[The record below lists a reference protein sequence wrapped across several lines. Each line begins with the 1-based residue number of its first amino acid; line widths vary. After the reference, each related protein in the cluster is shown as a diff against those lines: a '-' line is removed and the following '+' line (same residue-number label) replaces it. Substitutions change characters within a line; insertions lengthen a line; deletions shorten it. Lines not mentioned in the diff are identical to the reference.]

1 MKRRLAL
8 VAMLA
13 GLAFVPPLQ
22 PGYAVLVVDFVKG
35 LGASSDADP
44 AVGAPIGGGLTQ
56 GSTDVC
62 SLGTGG
68 TLTLQMDPAVIDG
81 AGADLMVCE
90 NAFYVLGTLQSFAE
104 VAFVEVSSDG
114 VHFARLSCN
123 YTGPDEPLPFFTGIH
138 PARYRGFAGVMP
150 VSAHPPEVDPLDV
163 TAAGGDLFDL
173 HELVD
178 DPLVQADLLDRDNIR
193 FVRIVDVDAG
203 HVVDTAGHT
212 VFDCGVGNG
221 SSCDI
226 DAVVGLNTVQNQDGG
241 RPRVE
246 TDLVNGFLVIVLQD
260 FNGLWDIK
268 AGITLSVNG
277 YPVPFSALL
286 PYVQFTS
293 LSPTK
298 VELTSLGPIPPGLFP
313 AVLRVGL
320 RDTLGLRGGDGVTIQ

>member
-13 GLAFVPPLQ
+13 TLAFVPVLE
-22 PGYAVLVVDFVKG
+22 PGYAVLVVEFTPG
-35 LGASSDADP
+35 PGASFDPDP
-44 AVGAPIGGGLTQ
+44 AIGPPTGGGLSQ
-56 GSTDVC
+56 GSMDVV

-68 TLTLQMDPAVIDG
+68 TLTVQMDPAVVDG
-81 AGADLMVCE
+81 AGADLLVCE
-90 NAFYVLGTLQSFAE
+90 NAFYVTGTLQSFVEA
-104 VAFVEVSSDG
+104 AFVEVSSDG
-114 VHFARLSCN
+114 QHFARLSSN
-123 YTGPDEPLPFFTGIH
+123 YTGPDSPLPIFTGIH

-150 VSAHPPEVDPLDV
+150 VMAHPPEVDPLDV

-173 HELVD
+173 HELVA
-178 DPLVQADLLDRDNIR
+178 DPLVQADLLDLDDIR
-193 FVRIVDVDAG
+193 FVRIVDVQAG
-203 HVVDTAGHT
+203 LSTDTAGHI
-212 VFDCGVGNG
+212 VFDCGVGTG

-226 DAVVGLNTVQNQDGG
+226 DAVVGLNTVQNQEGG

-246 TDLVNGFLVIVLQD
+246 TDLVNGFLVISLQD
-260 FNGLWDIK
+260 LNGLWDIK

-277 YPVPFSALL
+277 YAVPFGALL
-286 PYVQFTS
+286 PYLQFTS

-298 VELTSLGPIPPGLFP
+298 VELTSLGPIPPGVFP

>member
-1 MKRRLAL
+1 VKRRLAL

-13 GLAFVPPLQ
+13 ALAFVPVLQ
-22 PGYAVLVVDFVKG
+22 PGYAVLVVDYLPGPGGSF
-35 LGASSDADP
+35 DPDP
-44 AVGAPIGGGLTQ
+44 AVGEPTGGGLNQ
-56 GSTDVC
+56 GSTDVV
-62 SLGTGG
+62 SLGVGG
-68 TLTLQMDPAVIDG
+68 TLTLEMDPAVLDG

-90 NAFYVLGTLQSFAE
+90 NAFYVTGTLQSFAE

-114 VHFARLSCN
+114 EHFARLSSN
-123 YTGPDEPLPFFTGIH
+123 YTGPQEPLPIFTGIH

-178 DPLVQADLLDRDNIR
+178 DPLVQADLLDLGDIR
-193 FVRIVDVDAG
+193 FVRIIDVEAG
-203 HVVDTAGHT
+203 AAVDTAGHT
-212 VFDCGVGNG
+212 VFDCGVGFG

-246 TDLVNGFLVIVLQD
+246 TDLVNGFLVITLQD
-260 FNGLWDIK
+260 LNGLWDIK

-277 YPVPFSALL
+277 YAVPFGALL
-286 PYVQFTS
+286 PYLQFTS

>member
-1 MKRRLAL
+1 
-8 VAMLA
+8 MLA
-13 GLAFVPPLQ
+13 ALAFVPVLE
-22 PGYAVLVVDFVKG
+22 PGYAVLVVDYAPG
-35 LGASSDADP
+35 LGGSFDPDP
-44 AVGAPIGGGLTQ
+44 ALGEPTGGGLTQ
-56 GSTDVC
+56 GSTDVV
-62 SLGTGG
+62 SLGAGG

-90 NAFYVLGTLQSFAE
+90 NPFYVTGTLQSFVEA
-104 VAFVEVSSDG
+104 AFVEVSSDG
-114 VHFARLSCN
+114 EHFARLASN
-123 YTGPDEPLPFFTGIH
+123 YTGPEAPLPLFTGIH

-150 VSAHPPEVDPLDV
+150 VLAHPPEVDPLDV

-178 DPLVQADLLDRDNIR
+178 DPLVKADLLDLGDIR
-193 FVRIVDVDAG
+193 FVRLIDVEAG
-203 HVVDTAGHT
+203 ASFDTAGHP
-212 VFDCGVGNG
+212 VFDCGAGNG

-246 TDLVNGFLVIVLQD
+246 TDLVNGFLVITLQD
-260 FNGLWDIK
+260 LNGLWDIK
-268 AGITLSVNG
+268 AGITLSVND
-277 YPVPFSALL
+277 YSVPFGALL
-286 PYVQFTS
+286 PYLQFTS

>member
-1 MKRRLAL
+1 VKRRLAL

-13 GLAFVPPLQ
+13 TLAFVPVLQ
-22 PGYAVLVVDFVKG
+22 PGYAVLVVDFVPG
-35 LGASSDADP
+35 PGGSFDADP
-44 AVGAPIGGGLTQ
+44 AVGEPTGGGLNQ
-56 GSTDVC
+56 GSTDVV
-62 SLGTGG
+62 SLGAGG
-68 TLTLQMDPAVIDG
+68 TLTLQMDPAVLDG

-90 NAFYVLGTLQSFAE
+90 NPFYVSGTLQSFAE

-114 VHFARLSCN
+114 EHFARLSSN
-123 YTGPDEPLPFFTGIH
+123 YTGPDEPLPIFTGIH

-150 VSAHPPEVDPLDV
+150 VSAHPPQVDPLDV

-178 DPLVQADLLDRDNIR
+178 DPLVQADLLDLGDIR
-193 FVRIVDVDAG
+193 FVRIVDVEAG
-203 HVVDTAGHT
+203 LALDTAGHT
-212 VFDCGVGNG
+212 VFDCGVGFG

-246 TDLVNGFLVIVLQD
+246 TDLVNGFLVITLQD
-260 FNGLWDIK
+260 LNGLWDIK

-277 YPVPFSALL
+277 YAVPFGALL
-286 PYVQFTS
+286 PYLQFTS